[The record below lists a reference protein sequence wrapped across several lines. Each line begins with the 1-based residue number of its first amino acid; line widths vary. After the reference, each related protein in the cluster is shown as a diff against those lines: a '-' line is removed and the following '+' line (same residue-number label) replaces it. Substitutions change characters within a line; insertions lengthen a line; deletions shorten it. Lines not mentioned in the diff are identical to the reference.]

1 MTQKNLH
8 PLDRNKHHQQS
19 INEKVLETT
28 CPTQVSRGWSSY
40 ESQKSDREEGASDDH
55 GNKRLADPCFSDSA
69 IASGGYHHM
78 MGHSV
83 PLKEIT
89 TIRSKEGERMMSIG
103 LGIAIPRLVGVKI
116 ETVTRSESSRNKYRG
131 I

>member
-1 MTQKNLH
+1 LTATNTI
-8 PLDRNKHHQQS
+8 NK
-19 INEKVLETT
+19 KVLETT

-40 ESQKSDREEGASDDH
+40 ESQKSDREEGATDDH
-55 GNKRLADPCFSDSA
+55 GNMRLADPCFSDSA

-78 MGHSV
+78 MGRSV

-89 TIRSKEGERMMSIG
+89 TIRSKGGGRID
-103 LGIAIPRLVGVKI
+103 LGIAIPRLVAVNI
-116 ETVTRSESSRNKYRG
+116 EIAMKENHVTRSESSANKYRG